1 MDKLFLIGGTDSIG
15 VPYTKDNKTNS
26 GFFEQIENFLSNHF
40 EVTTFN
46 FFHMSTYNTN
56 SFILECLKKNYSLA
70 EIKVQQNQMLRKCKY
85 SGFYP
90 YLELPKN
97 FLNFYK
103 IQEQDYTI
111 KIKEQ
116 LINNKNVIFLYSAGV
131 NDFLKYNKSSLFKMF
146 SPRNIKNNL
155 KELDTI
161 LENCFQDIYKNI
173 SYIHKLNK
181 DCKIYLVGLFYPT
194 NLKYIRK
201 RLKFP
206 IDSFNDK
213 LKNMGKNYKNVYF
226 IENSNLSKG
235 DFCNIDFH
243 PNSKGHK
250 KIYENFLKAYEK

>member
-1 MDKLFLIGGTDSIG
+1 
-15 VPYTKDNKTNS
+15 
-26 GFFEQIENFLSNHF
+26 
-40 EVTTFN
+40 
-46 FFHMSTYNTN
+46 MSTYNTN

-85 SGFYP
+85 SGVYP
-90 YLELPKN
+90 YLELPKS

-116 LINNKNVIFLYSAGV
+116 LINNKNTIFLYSAGV

-146 SPRNIKNNL
+146 SPRKIEDDERKCQVFSYNTKRDTPSYQQYEEL
-155 KELDTI
+155 LDTI
-161 LENCFQDIYKNI
+161 LENCLKDIYKNI
-173 SYIHKLNK
+173 AYIHKLNK

-206 IDSFNDK
+206 IDSFNNK
-213 LKNMGKNYKNVYF
+213 LKNMCKNYKNVYF

-250 KIYENFLKAYEK
+250 KIYENFLKVYEK